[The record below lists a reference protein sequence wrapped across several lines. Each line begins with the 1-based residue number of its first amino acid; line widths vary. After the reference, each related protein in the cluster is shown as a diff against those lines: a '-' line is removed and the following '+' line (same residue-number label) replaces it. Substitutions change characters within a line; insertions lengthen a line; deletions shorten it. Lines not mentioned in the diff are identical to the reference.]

1 MTIRGSVI
9 SALLALLVWSGA
21 AQTET
26 YTIGPGDVLELRVLE
41 WQPVENR
48 VLEWESMRAEMPVD
62 TDGMVSVPFLGQIEA
77 QLLSPAQLSAVITD
91 GLQQR
96 FAISA
101 SLDAAVQVLTYRPV
115 YIAGAVHTPG
125 EYPFRPGLTAAQLIA
140 QAARASDRIDTRDI
154 LDREGTIALL
164 GLESERLTLRQ
175 AMLQAAI
182 AERDTVTLPSAPTG
196 ADWPQAVVDGE
207 NDVLRLR
214 KQRRARELVA
224 LDDRIRLL
232 GREIEALNKNGEA
245 LERILVGAR
254 RDYGNVRSL
263 AEGGLALGA
272 RVAETERTLM
282 LTESQL
288 LDVSTAVLQAKQG
301 ISLAEAEKDAMRDRE
316 WLEDTRE
323 LQRVESELARVLT
336 TLRTQQRIATVESG
350 VFLAKVNAEGV
361 AVAEPVVTILR
372 QDRDTTR
379 RLTGL
384 ATILAP
390 GDVVQVDTPAAQAAI
405 LPVPGGVKRQ

>member
-9 SALLALLVWSGA
+9 SALLVLLVWSGA

-254 RDYGNVRSL
+254 RDYENVRSL

-361 AVAEPVVTILR
+361 AIAEPVVTILR

-390 GDVVQVDTPAAQAAI
+390 GDVVQVDTPAAQAET